1 MSLLI
6 DPPRW
11 PAHGTVFSHLVSD
24 SSLEELHQFALAL
37 GISRRAF
44 DRDHYDV
51 PRERYAEIV
60 AAGAH
65 EVSGGELARA
75 LARSGLRIAARL
87 RPERLDPA
95 LRKRWERTFPG
106 QSELATALLSKW
118 SQEHRYYHDRVHLLA
133 VLEALDSLCGTQ
145 VSEQDRHILEL
156 AAWFHDAVYEGQS
169 TDEQDS
175 AQLAGQCLQG
185 LLPDHTVA
193 SIQRLIMLTST
204 HQPQA
209 GDLLGALLCDA
220 DLEVLAR
227 PATAYQRYTQ
237 AVRAE
242 YAHVS
247 EPDFARGRSKILRE
261 LLDKDQLFGTA
272 QARQRWESVARSN
285 LSAEL
290 EQLSTQF

>member
-1 MSLLI
+1 
-6 DPPRW
+6 
-11 PAHGTVFSHLVSD
+11 
-24 SSLEELHQFALAL
+24 
-37 GISRRAF
+37 
-44 DRDHYDV
+44 V

-60 AAGAH
+60 SAGAR

-106 QSELATALLSKW
+106 HAELATVLLSKW

-145 VSEQDRHILEL
+145 ISGQDRLILEL

-185 LLPDHTVA
+185 LLPEHTVA

-209 GDLLGALLCDA
+209 EDRLGALLCDA

-227 PATAYQRYTQ
+227 PAPAYQRYTQ

-242 YAHVS
+242 YAQV
-247 EPDFARGRSKILRE
+247 PLTDFARGRSKILRD

-272 QARQRWESVARSN
+272 QARQRWESAARSN
-285 LSAEL
+285 LAAEL

>member
-24 SSLEELHQFALAL
+24 SSLDELHQFALAL

-60 AAGAH
+60 AAGAR

-75 LARSGLRIAARL
+75 LVRSGLRIAARL

-95 LRKRWERTFPG
+95 LRKRWERTFSG
-106 QSELATALLSKW
+106 QSELATVLLSKW

-133 VLEALDSLCGTQ
+133 VLEALDLLCGAQ
-145 VSEQDRHILEL
+145 VSEQDRQILEL

-169 TDEQDS
+169 TDEQES
-175 AQLAGQCLQG
+175 AQLAGHCLHG
-185 LLPDHTVA
+185 LLPEHTVT

-209 GDLLGALLCDA
+209 EDLLGALLCDA

-227 PATAYQRYTQ
+227 PAGAYQRYTQ

-242 YAHVS
+242 YAQVS
-247 EPDFARGRSKILRE
+247 EADFARGRSKILRE

-272 QARQRWESVARSN
+272 QGRQRWESAARSN
-285 LSAEL
+285 LATEL
-290 EQLSTQF
+290 EQLLTQF

>member
-60 AAGAH
+60 SAGAR

-106 QSELATALLSKW
+106 HSELATVLLSKW
-118 SQEHRYYHDRVHLLA
+118 SQEHRNYHDRVHLLA

-145 VSEQDRHILEL
+145 ISGQDRQILEL
-156 AAWFHDAVYEGQS
+156 AAWFHDAVYEGKS

-185 LLPDHTVA
+185 LLPEHTVA

-204 HQPQA
+204 HQTQA
-209 GDLLGALLCDA
+209 EDRLGALLCDA

-227 PATAYQRYTQ
+227 PAPAFQRYTQ

-242 YAHVS
+242 YAQV
-247 EPDFARGRSKILRE
+247 PLADFARGRSKILRD

-272 QARQRWESVARSN
+272 QARQRWESAARSN
-285 LSAEL
+285 LAAEL

>member
-60 AAGAH
+60 SAGAR
-65 EVSGGELARA
+65 EVSGGELARS
-75 LARSGLRIAARL
+75 LTRSGLRIAARL

-106 QSELATALLSKW
+106 HAELATVLLSKW

-145 VSEQDRHILEL
+145 ISGQDRLILEL

-185 LLPDHTVA
+185 LLPEHTVA

-209 GDLLGALLCDA
+209 EDRLGALLCDA

-227 PATAYQRYTQ
+227 PAPAYQRYTQ

-242 YAHVS
+242 YAQV
-247 EPDFARGRSKILRE
+247 PLADFARGRSKILRD

-272 QARQRWESVARSN
+272 QARQRWESAARSN
-285 LSAEL
+285 LAAEL